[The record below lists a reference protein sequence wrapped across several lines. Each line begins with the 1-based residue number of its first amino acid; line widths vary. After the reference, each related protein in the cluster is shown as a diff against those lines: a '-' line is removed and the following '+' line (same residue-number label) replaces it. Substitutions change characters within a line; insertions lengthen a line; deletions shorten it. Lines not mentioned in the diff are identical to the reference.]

1 MKIEEILRLVEL
13 DVHADLNTK
22 SRKRELVYARA
33 IYYKLARDLTLRSY
47 DSIGKLVSRDHSSV
61 LHGIR
66 LFDTVISE
74 YEMEYLKVYK
84 ELRFTIGK
92 IVGNKDKYLNPDSY
106 YKEKYTKLLIEHRE
120 LLKNGNDKYN
130 DLLKKQETIKHKYK
144 FLLGQLKHHGNKHT
158 DKPQF
163 QI

>member
-13 DVHADLNTK
+13 EVHANLNTK

-33 IYYKLARDLTLRSY
+33 IYYKLARHFTLQSY
-47 DSIGKLVSRDHSSV
+47 NIIGKLVSRDHSSV
-61 LHGIR
+61 FYGIK
-66 LFDTVISE
+66 LFDNVISE
-74 YEMEYLKVYK
+74 CEMEYLKLYK
-84 ELRFTIGK
+84 ELKFIIGK

-120 LLKNGNDKYN
+120 LLKNGSDKYN
-130 DLLKKQETIKHKYK
+130 DLLKKQDTIKRKYK

>member
-13 DVHADLNTK
+13 DVHSNLNTK

-33 IYYKLARDLTLRSY
+33 IYFKLARHFTLQSY
-47 DSIGKLVSRDHSSV
+47 DSIGKLVGRDHATV
-61 LHGIR
+61 LHGIKI
-66 LFDTVISE
+66 LDNVIAE
-74 YEMEYLKVYK
+74 YEIEYLKVYTDLK
-84 ELRFTIGK
+84 KIIGK
-92 IVGNKDKYLNPDSY
+92 VVGNKDKYLNPDSY
-106 YKEKYTKLLIEHRE
+106 YKEKYAKLLIEHKE
-120 LLKNGNDKYN
+120 LIKNGYDKYN
-130 DLLKKQETIKHKYK
+130 DLLKKQDTIKHKYK

>member
-13 DVHADLNTK
+13 EVHANLNTK

-33 IYYKLARDLTLRSY
+33 IYFKLARHFTLKSY
-47 DSIGKLVSRDHSSV
+47 DSIGRLVSKDHSSV

-84 ELRFTIGK
+84 ELKFTIGK

-106 YKEKYTKLLIEHRE
+106 YKDKYTKLLIEHRE
-120 LLKNGNDKYN
+120 LIKNGNDKYN

-158 DKPQF
+158 DKAQF